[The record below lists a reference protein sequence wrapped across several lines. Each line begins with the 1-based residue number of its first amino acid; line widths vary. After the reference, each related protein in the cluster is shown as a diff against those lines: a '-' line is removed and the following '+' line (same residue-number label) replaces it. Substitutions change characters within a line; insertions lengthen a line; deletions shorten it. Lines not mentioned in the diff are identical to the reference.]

1 MSLEFERRLAG
12 DQKRIEEALGAIF
25 REDDR
30 YADLQEA
37 MEYSLMAGGKRVRP
51 VLTLECCRLCGG
63 DPERALPFACGV
75 EMVHTYSLIHDDLP
89 CMDDDDLRRGRPT
102 NHRVYGEATAV
113 LAGDGL
119 LTAAFQML
127 TARRDLLSPEQ
138 MAEGVDCLS
147 RAAGPSGMVGGQVL
161 DMAGEGRSLSLSEL
175 ELLQSLKT
183 GALISAAAE
192 LGCEAVWIMDDD
204 TLPEPDALAA
214 LLAADAA
221 HGDGYG
227 WLSSRALAPDGTD
240 QPMNLQRKTM
250 YRDIDGF
257 DAAEVP
263 AVMASFVSLFLRTEA
278 VRQFGLPIAEFFI
291 WSDDWEYTRRISRA
305 KPCYVIPASRVV
317 HAMQNPGVVNIA
329 RDVPARWARY
339 RYFYRNDVVLYRRE
353 GLSGWLW
360 LLAKDSWHTVQ
371 VLRDRQ
377 GCRAERIKI
386 IWKGFAA
393 GVRFRPQ
400 IPYLP

>member
-1 MSLEFERRLAG
+1 MLDAKNVTAIVVTYNRLPLLKQCLA
-12 DQKRIEEALGAIF
+12 ALRAQTVQGFTVLLVDNAST
-25 REDDR
+25 DGT
-30 YADLQEA
+30 ADYIKTLA
-37 MEYSLMAGGKRVRP
+37 MPGLVCRNPGKNLGGAGG
-51 VLTLECCRLCGG
+51 
-63 DPERALPFACGV
+63 FA
-75 EMVHTYSLIHDDLP
+75 
-89 CMDDDDLRRGRPT
+89 
-102 NHRVYGEATAV
+102 YGI
-113 LAGDGL
+113 
-119 LTAAFQML
+119 
-127 TARRDLLSPEQ
+127 R
-138 MAEGVDCLS
+138 
-147 RAAGPSGMVGGQVL
+147 
-161 DMAGEGRSLSLSEL
+161 
-175 ELLQSLKT
+175 
-183 GALISAAAE
+183 AAAE

-221 HGDGYG
+221 HGDGCG

-257 DAAEVP
+257 DAAEIP

>member
-1 MSLEFERRLAG
+1 MRQCLAALAAQTAQDLTIFLVDNASTDGTAEAVAEMALPNLVYRNTGKNLGGAGGFAYGVREAALAG
-12 DQKRIEEALGAIF
+12 YDALW
-25 REDDR
+25 
-30 YADLQEA
+30 L
-37 MEYSLMAGGKRVRP
+37 
-51 VLTLECCRLCGG
+51 
-63 DPERALPFACGV
+63 
-75 EMVHTYSLIHDDLP
+75 
-89 CMDDDDLRRGRPT
+89 
-102 NHRVYGEATAV
+102 
-113 LAGDGL
+113 
-119 LTAAFQML
+119 
-127 TARRDLLSPEQ
+127 
-138 MAEGVDCLS
+138 
-147 RAAGPSGMVGGQVL
+147 
-161 DMAGEGRSLSLSEL
+161 
-175 ELLQSLKT
+175 
-183 GALISAAAE
+183 
-192 LGCEAVWIMDDD
+192 MDDD
-204 TLPEPDALAA
+204 TLPTPTALEAF
-214 LLAADAA
+214 LQADRNLQSQ
-221 HGDGYG
+221 YG

-240 QPMNLQRKTM
+240 QPMNLQRVTPYK
-250 YRDIDGF
+250 DLPGF
-257 DAAEVP
+257 DGERIP
-263 AVMASFVSLFLRTEA
+263 AVMASFVSLFLRTET
-278 VRQFGLPIAEFFI
+278 VHRYGLPIAEFFI